1 MYNVN
6 GLQKICDALIENP
19 SWSLTHLVAYFNLTQ
34 YLMHPKILENV
45 DYPDHITC
53 MTPLQLAIKSNNI
66 EMVKILLPLCKLEH
80 LDINSNSIYHFAAD
94 TTKELINVRP
104 FLSKYVTFLIIFCPL
119 VTCS

>member
-19 SWSLTHLVAYFNLTQ
+19 SWSLTHLIAYFNLTQ

-94 TTKELINVRP
+94 TTKELINV
-104 FLSKYVTFLIIFCPL
+104 SWNLIFVFC
-119 VTCS
+119 CGCFYI